1 MANNMSTR
9 KALEIELLYSYSEEP
24 EAFEAGY
31 NNFYKYF
38 HDEFTGISNYKSL
51 SRLAYEA
58 GWNKA
63 EDEVVWQIDMYTG
76 SIDLDF

>member
-9 KALEIELLYSYSEEP
+9 KSLEIELLYSEEP

-31 NNFYKYF
+31 INFYKYYNDKF
-38 HDEFTGISNYKSL
+38 IGINNYTGL

-63 EDEVVWQIDMYTG
+63 VGEVDEYYKG
-76 SIDLDF
+76 Y